1 MTYAWST
8 DSLIPNDENAYGISG
23 PPAVVEF
30 IDKLYLIHEGRGSDG
45 YLWCA
50 TFDGQTWSDDNL
62 IPDTN
67 HAYGTSGPPAA
78 VVFNDKLYC
87 IREGRGGNGWMWYA
101 TFDGR
106 IWSRDALLPN
116 SRNAFGTSGRP
127 ALAVYNGKLYC
138 VHEGRGDDGWVW
150 CATFDGENW
159 SQDEPIPNSSNAYG
173 TSGPPALVVFNEKL
187 YCIREGRGDSG
198 WVWCASFDGSNWSID
213 KLIPSDEHAYGTS
226 GTPALAVFNN
236 TLYCAR
242 EGRGNNGWVW
252 CATFDG
258 SNWSPDSLIPGSQ
271 NAFGTSGPPAL
282 VSFQEKLYCFR
293 EGRSNSG
300 WLWGA
305 NYSQG

>member
-1 MTYAWST
+1 MSYAWST

-106 IWSRDALLPN
+106 TWSRDALLPN

-127 ALAVYNGKLYC
+127 ALAVYNEKLYC

-159 SQDEPIPNSSNAYG
+159 SQDEPIPNSGDAYG
-173 TSGPPALVVFNEKL
+173 TSGRPPWWCSMKSCTAFAKAAATADGSGALPLTAPSGLSTNSSPATNMPTGHRERRRSPYLTTRCIALVRAAAVTAGFGAPL
-187 YCIREGRGDSG
+187 LTAATGRRT
-198 WVWCASFDGSNWSID
+198 A
-213 KLIPSDEHAYGTS
+213 
-226 GTPALAVFNN
+226 
-236 TLYCAR
+236 
-242 EGRGNNGWVW
+242 
-252 CATFDG
+252 
-258 SNWSPDSLIPGSQ
+258 
-271 NAFGTSGPPAL
+271 
-282 VSFQEKLYCFR
+282 
-293 EGRSNSG
+293 
-300 WLWGA
+300 
-305 NYSQG
+305 